1 MKKTYFR
8 KVLFLLVPVA
18 LLLIL
23 FILLH
28 PTRKGYDLPVKY
40 QFSTS
45 TETISFVIL
54 DDYELYHISSDSGFL
69 DTSQIDKTSK
79 EFDFNVGEMQIG
91 QQEIITVSCKRKNKE
106 DPSLNSVSY
115 MILVQSDREL
125 IIETYKNDILIA
137 DDSFSI

>member
-8 KVLFLLVPVA
+8 KVLFLLVPAA

-69 DTSQIDKTSK
+69 DTSQTRLQK
-79 EFDFNVGEMQIG
+79 
-91 QQEIITVSCKRKNKE
+91 
-106 DPSLNSVSY
+106 SLIS
-115 MILVQSDREL
+115 M
-125 IIETYKNDILIA
+125 
-137 DDSFSI
+137 